1 MKNNNKNSI
10 FLSNLSLSLK
20 KKISYK
26 KKTQSSVSK
35 LTTLLIDNQAHKKLS
50 SSLMKSSHMSN
61 LTKQGFGV
69 VYVLHFCFSSVNT
82 FFYVTDSL
90 GNLKFRCSAGLM
102 GFKGKQKRNRF
113 LVLKSFF
120 KEIRKLKFSTLKNKS
135 ISLNFTNVGFHKY
148 FIVKKLKPLFFIQ
161 FIKSY
166 QTHPYNGCRKRKRLR
181 KK

>member
-1 MKNNNKNSI
+1 MKNNIKNSM

-20 KKISYK
+20 KKFSYK
-26 KKTQSSVSK
+26 KKTQNSVSK
-35 LTTLLIDNQAHKKLS
+35 LSTLLTDNQAHKKLS
-50 SSLMKSSHMSN
+50 LSLIKSSH
-61 LTKQGFGV
+61 LDKQSFGI

-135 ISLNFTNVGFHKY
+135 IALNFTNVGLHKY
-148 FIVKKLKPLFFIQ
+148 FIVKKLTPLFFIQ

-166 QTHPYNGCRKRKRLR
+166 QTHSYNGCRKRKRLR